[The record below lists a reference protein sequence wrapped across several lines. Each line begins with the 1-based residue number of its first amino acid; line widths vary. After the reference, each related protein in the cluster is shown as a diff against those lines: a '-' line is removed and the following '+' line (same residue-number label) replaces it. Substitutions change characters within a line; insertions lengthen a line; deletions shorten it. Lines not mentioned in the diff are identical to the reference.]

1 MKRNWWSLAAAVLA
15 SFSVLLCCSACASSP
30 SHAGLFPKDRYPAEA
45 DVPVISS
52 VEEFFL
58 HTDYLVREGRYPEAL
73 SSARRIYGE
82 SSDAA
87 VREEALFRIVFLLAY
102 GNNPKQDLQEAEDSA
117 VTFLADYPKSS
128 RLLEVKGLRLLL
140 QEIGRGAGEI
150 DTLKEYN
157 AVQAEK
163 IKALEEDLR
172 KIKEIDLQLE
182 EQKKKLE

>member
-1 MKRNWWSLAAAVLA
+1 MDA
-15 SFSVLLCCSACASSP
+15 P
-30 SHAGLFPKDRYPAEA
+30 I
-45 DVPVISS
+45 ISS

-73 SSARRIYGE
+73 ASARRIYGE
-82 SSDAA
+82 SSDPA
-87 VREEALFRIVFLLAY
+87 VREEALLRMVFLLAY
-102 GNNPKQDLQEAEDSA
+102 GNNPKQDVQEAENLA
-117 VTFLADYPKSS
+117 VTFLADYPESS

-140 QEIGRGAGEI
+140 QEIGRSEGEI
-150 DTLKEYN
+150 DTLKQYN